1 MTAETAWR
9 VVRTGVVL
17 YVPLYAV
24 KVRDLWLAVA
34 RRVAKRRRRLTLE
47 VEVTWQV
54 LPRRARRSQLEFVCF
69 GVAHVELRP
78 GGGVAA

>member
-24 KVRDLWLAVA
+24 KMCDLRFPVA
-34 RRVAKRRRRLTLE
+34 RRVAERRRRLALE

-54 LPRRARRSQLEFVCF
+54 LPRRARCSQLEFVCF
-69 GVAHVELRP
+69 RVAYVELWS